1 MKFMKRIKE
10 NLWPGETG
18 LAWYRREQ
26 WDRLRQVSEDADQL
40 EERYDEWL
48 ALATK
53 TLANLQA
60 SGMRIVKVEVDVNE
74 LQAYCAAHGLPVNS
88 KSRSSFVADKL
99 RQQDEKQ
106 TG

>member
-1 MKFMKRIKE
+1 MKRIKE
-10 NLWPGETG
+10 RLWPGETG

-26 WDRLRQVSEDADQL
+26 WGLLRQVSEDADQL
-40 EERYDEWL
+40 EEQYDEWL
-48 ALATK
+48 ALATR

-60 SGMRIVKVEVDVNE
+60 TGLRIVKVEVDVNE
-74 LQAYCAAHGLPVNS
+74 LQAYCAARGLPINS

-99 RQQDEKQ
+99 RQKDEKR